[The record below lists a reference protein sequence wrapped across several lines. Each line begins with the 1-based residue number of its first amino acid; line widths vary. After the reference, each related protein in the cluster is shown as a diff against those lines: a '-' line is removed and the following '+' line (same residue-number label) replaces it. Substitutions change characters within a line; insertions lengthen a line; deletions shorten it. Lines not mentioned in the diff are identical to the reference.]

1 MYLNIPQLDWPSKI
15 IAAVGS
21 AANFSVAAVAYAES
35 QPLWVVAIA
44 TALSILTPAGVW
56 FVRGWVD
63 HIEKRHMH
71 AVERENE
78 RLRDKLRETER
89 QASDARRDYSRASED
104 LNRAKRLL
112 NDMGIQT

>member
-1 MYLNIPQLDWPSKI
+1 LDLPSKI
-15 IAAVGS
+15 IALSGS
-21 AANFSVAAVAYAES
+21 AANMGVAVVAYAES

-78 RLRDKLRETER
+78 RLREKLEKTKQEIA
-89 QASDARRDYSRASED
+89 QVTRDRDQVSESLD
-104 LNRAKRLL
+104 RSKRLL
-112 NDMGIQT
+112 HDMGIQT